1 MPRPDP
7 RAPKADQIDLFEAVA
22 VTRPDKVPRGRHS
35 EAMDRAIAA
44 VHARGQLDALDEGLT
59 TVLRA
64 GATALDMLEA
74 QNKPYGPAKL
84 IDPMVAALRE
94 ARMTPDSRQTDTDDE
109 IKDLLHALAQPDD
122 ANAEIPH
129 AADSGV

>member
-7 RAPKADQIDLFEAVA
+7 RAPKEGQTDLFEAVA
-22 VTRPDKVPRGRHS
+22 VQKPDMVVRGRHS
-35 EAMDRAIAA
+35 EAMDRAISAGRE
-44 VHARGQLDALDEGLT
+44 RGQLDDMDDGLA

-64 GATALDMLEA
+64 GATALDMLEK

-94 ARMTPDSRQTDTDDE
+94 ARMTPDSRQTDTDND
-109 IKDLLHALAQPDD
+109 IKDLLHALAEPEDT
-122 ANAEIPH
+122 AAEVPH

>member
-7 RAPKADQIDLFEAVA
+7 KEPGPGQDALFEATAEKREGQVL
-22 VTRPDKVPRGRHS
+22 RGRHS
-35 EAMDRAIAA
+35 AAVDRA
-44 VHARGQLDALDEGLT
+44 LDAARAAELIGSVDEAAATL
-59 TVLRA
+59 LRA
-64 GATALDMLEA
+64 GAWSLDAFEA

>member
-7 RAPKADQIDLFEAVA
+7 RRPREGQQDLFEPLAVH
-22 VTRPDKVPRGRHS
+22 RPDSVPRGRHS

-44 VHARGQLDALDEGLT
+44 GREAGQLDDLDDGLA

-84 IDPMVAALRE
+84 LDPMVAALRE
-94 ARMTPDSRQTDTDDE
+94 ARMTPDSRQTDTDDN
-109 IKDLLHALAQPDD
+109 IKDLLDELARPDD
-122 ANAEIPH
+122 DATVSH
-129 AADSGV
+129 ATDARQ